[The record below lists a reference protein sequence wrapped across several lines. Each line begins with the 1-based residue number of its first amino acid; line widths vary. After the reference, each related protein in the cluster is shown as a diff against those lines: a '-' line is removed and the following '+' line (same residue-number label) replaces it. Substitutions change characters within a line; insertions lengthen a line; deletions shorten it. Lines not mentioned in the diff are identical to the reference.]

1 MINLIRFNTNFIF
14 LNNIH
19 YNGQYKE
26 LKCIKMRKTRIAKRL
41 SGLGEVFTIDEIR
54 ENTDLTDQA
63 LRKFIYRLKK
73 EGWIEQIERG
83 KYMQL
88 PLGEKKGE
96 YTVNEFVIGSRLVD
110 PHCIAYWSAL
120 HHHGFTEQIPNTVF
134 LQTTSRKKKQQLEI
148 FGINYK
154 IVRLIP
160 EKFFGIMKERFEDT
174 AVNITDKEKTIVDCF
189 DKPKHC
195 GGLIEVIKAIITE
208 DYDSERLVDYAKRIG
223 NTGVIRRLGFLNDY
237 YGLDLDVPSLNKDIR
252 NYLLLDPIMPA
263 KGNKNSK
270 WKLIINLDETELEE
284 VR

>member
-1 MINLIRFNTNFIF
+1 
-14 LNNIH
+14 
-19 YNGQYKE
+19 
-26 LKCIKMRKTRIAKRL
+26 MRKTKIAKRL
-41 SGLGEVFTIDEIR
+41 SGLGEVFTIEEIR
-54 ENTDLTDQA
+54 ENIDLTDDA

-96 YTVNEFVIGSRLVD
+96 YTANEFVIGSKLVD
-110 PHCIAYWSAL
+110 PHSIAYWSAL

-134 LQTTSRKKKQQLEI
+134 LQTTSRKKKQQLEV
-148 FGINYK
+148 FGISYR

-160 EKFFGIMKERFEDT
+160 DKFFGIIKKRFEDT
-174 AVNITDKEKTIVDCF
+174 VVNITDKEKTIIDCL
-189 DKPKHC
+189 DKPKHS
-195 GGLIEVIKAIITE
+195 GGLIEVIKAITKE
-208 DYDSERLVDYAKRIG
+208 NYDYERVVDYAERIG

-237 YGLDLDVPSLNKDIR
+237 YELDLNIPSISKDIR

-263 KGNKNSK
+263 EGKKNSK
-270 WKLIINLDETELEE
+270 WKLTINLTERELEE